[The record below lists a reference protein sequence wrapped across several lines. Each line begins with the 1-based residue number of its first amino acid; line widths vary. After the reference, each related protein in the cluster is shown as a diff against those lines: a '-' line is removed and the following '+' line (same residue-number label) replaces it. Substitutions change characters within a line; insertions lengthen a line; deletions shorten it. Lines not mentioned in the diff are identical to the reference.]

1 MIGLF
6 LGTSEGREILR
17 NLNEFTDNI
26 YVSTATEYGGD
37 ILKEYDYKYLNTA
50 PLTQKDMIRVV
61 EKYGISMIIDASH
74 PYATEVTDNI
84 MATCEQKALPY
95 LRYERPSV
103 VDEYMPNPNIR
114 IIDDYKDLEESLKG
128 ISGIIMNTTGSNNVE
143 KLEIMKLPNR
153 IIHKV
158 LPIKEVLT
166 KLYYLDIPIKNIVA
180 IYGGGSKDFNKALFE
195 EYNAQAVIMKD
206 SGKQG
211 KTKEKI
217 EAALELGIPIFI
229 IDRRKKQYKN
239 VFENEKDIVNFAKQ
253 LQKNNK
259 RKGEN
264 GNEK

>member
-26 YVSTATEYGGD
+26 YVSTATEYGAS
-37 ILKEYDYKYLNTA
+37 ILGEYRYKHLNTA
-50 PLTQKDMIRVV
+50 PLAEKDMIRVV

-84 MATCEQKALPY
+84 MATCEQKDLAY
-95 LRYERPSV
+95 LRYERASV
-103 VDEYMPNPNIR
+103 VDAYIPHPD
-114 IIDDYKDLEESLKG
+114 IIILDDYKDLKENLKDIPG
-128 ISGIIMNTTGSNNVE
+128 VIINTTGSNNVE
-143 KLEIMKLPNR
+143 KLEIMKLSNR

-166 KLYYLDIPIKNIVA
+166 KLYYLKVPIKNIIA
-180 IYGGGSKDFNKALFE
+180 IYGGGSKELNQALFE
-195 EYNAQAVIMKD
+195 EYNAKAVIMKD

-217 EAALELGIPIFI
+217 EAALEMGIKVFI
-229 IDRRKKQYKN
+229 IGRKKKQYEN
-239 VFENEKDIVNFAKQ
+239 VFESEKEIVDFARK
-253 LQKNNK
+253 LQENNK
-259 RKGEN
+259 RKEEN
-264 GNEK
+264 KNEE